1 LQHPYSELA
10 QKLEL
15 RGLFDELN
23 DQVLYMD
30 KIVSDLQD
38 YARDLGAKLV
48 ESSLSRLMDETLSM
62 IEVPSTVKISKTI
75 DKDFPTLTVD
85 PVLMMRVFSNLI
97 RNAIQA
103 MPDGGQLGIR
113 ASITA
118 EAFLISIQDSG
129 TGIPQENLDKIW
141 RPLFTTKAK
150 GTGLGLPVCKR
161 LVEAHAGEITVE
173 SEVNKGSTF
182 TVKLPLKKEVM

>member
-1 LQHPYSELA
+1 
-10 QKLEL
+10 
-15 RGLFDELN
+15 
-23 DQVLYMD
+23 
-30 KIVSDLQD
+30 
-38 YARDLGAKLV
+38 
-48 ESSLSRLMDETLSM
+48 M

-103 MPDGGQLGIR
+103 MPDGGQLRIR
-113 ASITA
+113 ASKTT

-129 TGIPQENLDKIW
+129 TGIPEENLDKIW

-173 SEVNKGSTF
+173 SEVGKGSTF
-182 TVKLPLKKEVM
+182 TVKLPLEKEVM